1 MKKIISIALALVLCV
16 GILPMSAQAWVLN
29 SNGTY
34 VYNGQPR
41 KVQNF
46 QLTLDGVRV
55 LKSGEDF
62 TITKYTDLD
71 GNEIDCVNVGPVLMH
86 MHTDDTTIG
95 ALNNGQIR
103 YDIVQA
109 PLTITGLSG
118 GSTKEYDGNTDCD
131 EEGLVIAF
139 DGKCGEDDVAIKA
152 VWGTCTYSDPNA
164 GTDKEITLSGATYEL
179 EGDKAGN
186 YYIADNPPDT
196 LTASVG
202 TISKANYPG
211 TKAAATSTKKGAAAS
226 YDLTPLVPKGATLGT
241 PTTSSE
247 IFDGTPA
254 VSGSTLSYKLKD
266 TASTDSSGTI
276 TVPVTSLTN
285 YNDFSLTVTV
295 TVTEKDVPTLA
306 VNPITVTYT
315 GKAVPDSAITGTA
328 TVLGQAVEGTWAF
341 AENQTLTNVV
351 DSGEKIVIFKPD
363 DAQNY
368 AEATGT
374 VVVTINMA
382 TPTGAPKYTAIT
394 ASGKTLADAGLT
406 SPEGWPQGD
415 LVWDLPSETAVTANT
430 EYAWTFTPTDAAN
443 YNVLTGKIKLWEQS
457 SGGSS
462 GGTTIPPKQSVTT
475 DTTQNTTQTTATP
488 TTTTQGGTATATVS
502 TTMGNE
508 IVKQAVANRSEAVV
522 IAPKTGNATKTEV
535 SIPAA
540 TVGQIG
546 TQTSASLT
554 VSTSVADVTIP
565 NGGLGSL
572 ASAGGTVTVTAQQ
585 VGNAVELTVTA
596 GGEIVE
602 SIPGGL
608 TLTVPAT
615 GTTPGTVAMLV
626 REDGTREVVRK
637 SVADEKSVTIPLDGS
652 AKLVIVDNSK
662 TFDDVPADSWAAD
675 AVAFASAHELFN
687 GTAPGRFSPN
697 TAMSRGMLAVVLHN
711 LESNPEQALT
721 DIFGDVD
728 NNQWYAEGVA
738 WAAEQGIVGGYG
750 NGQFGPNDPI
760 TREQLATML
769 WRYAGEPKA
778 AGAAL
783 AFTDADK
790 VSDYAKAALL
800 WASENG
806 VINGKGSG
814 ILDPKGPATRAQVA
828 QMLKNFMK

>member
-1 MKKIISIALALVLCV
+1 MKKIVSILLALALCLGMCPAWAAEGEKAPPENAVAKIEKSGSTTAYVGENELGSAFADSGNAGATFTLLADVERTEPLQIRITCVLDLGGHTICCEQECLTV
-16 GILPMSAQAWVLN
+16 HCDDTGAPLNVTIRGEGKVISTNNTALTVWGNVTLKGGTFTSNGGDFGGVYVNNPKAKLSVTGESVIIQNTGGGYGLAVNNAQSVQLSAGTYFGGKGSIVILNSFTLGGMLAQDGDTRYAYFNGEIPITGVLN
-29 SNGTY
+29 DKSSTGTVTVKKCGH
-34 VYNGQPR
+34 VYEY
-41 KVQNF
+41 
-46 QLTLDGVRV
+46 TH
-55 LKSGEDF
+55 
-62 TITKYTDLD
+62 TK
-71 GNEIDCVNVGPVLMH
+71 G
-86 MHTDDTTIG
+86 TTTHSQTCP
-95 ALNNGQIR
+95 A
-103 YDIVQA
+103 
-109 PLTITGLSG
+109 
-118 GSTKEYDGNTDCD
+118 
-131 EEGLVIAF
+131 
-139 DGKCGEDDVAIKA
+139 CGEDK
-152 VWGTCTYSDPNA
+152 GTANCDY
-164 GTDKEITLSGATYEL
+164 GTRGRCAC
-179 EGDKAGN
+179 
-186 YYIADNPPDT
+186 
-196 LTASVG
+196 
-202 TISKANYPG
+202 
-211 TKAAATSTKKGAAAS
+211 
-226 YDLTPLVPKGATLGT
+226 
-241 PTTSSE
+241 
-247 IFDGTPA
+247 
-254 VSGSTLSYKLKD
+254 GSTLSVAL
-266 TASTDSSGTI
+266 AGAEGL
-276 TVPVTSLTN
+276 V
-285 YNDFSLTVTV
+285 YNGEAHEPAVTV
-295 TVTEKDVPTLA
+295 TLDGAALTQDNYTVDYADNTNAGTASV
-306 VNPITVTYT
+306 TVTS
-315 GKAVPDSAITGTA
+315 KDDLHFEQ
-328 TVLGQAVEGTWAF
+328 TVTF
-341 AENQTLTNVV
+341 PI
-351 DSGEKIVIFKPD
+351 SKI
-363 DAQNY
+363 
-368 AEATGT
+368 
-374 VVVTINMA
+374 

-675 AVAFASAHELFN
+675 AVAFASAHAGGGAPQPGEQPGAGPHGHFRRRGQQPMVCRGRGLGC
-687 GTAPGRFSPN
+687 GTGHRRRLRKRTVWAQRPHHPG
-697 TAMSRGMLAVVLHN
+697 AVGHHALAVRRGT
-711 LESNPEQALT
+711 ESGRRS
-721 DIFGDVD
+721 FGFHRC
-728 NNQWYAEGVA
+728 G
-738 WAAEQGIVGGYG
+738 
-750 NGQFGPNDPI
+750 
-760 TREQLATML
+760 
-769 WRYAGEPKA
+769 
-778 AGAAL
+778 
-783 AFTDADK
+783 
-790 VSDYAKAALL
+790 
-800 WASENG
+800 
-806 VINGKGSG
+806 
-814 ILDPKGPATRAQVA
+814 
-828 QMLKNFMK
+828 